1 MEIVDPQIIQV
12 IRPFYYCV
20 STMGSLRIPDF
31 SETPKSANLQQLN
44 VQFDPGIVI
53 ACFQGHPARMV
64 EAKVSLACGE

>member
-1 MEIVDPQIIQV
+1 
-12 IRPFYYCV
+12 
-20 STMGSLRIPDF
+20 MGSLGIPDF

-64 EAKVSLACGE
+64 EAKVSLACGEWHM